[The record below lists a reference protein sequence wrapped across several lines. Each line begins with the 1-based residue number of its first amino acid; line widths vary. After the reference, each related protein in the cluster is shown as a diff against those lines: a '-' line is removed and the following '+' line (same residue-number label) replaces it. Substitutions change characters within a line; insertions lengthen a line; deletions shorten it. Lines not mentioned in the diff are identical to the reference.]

1 MPRHALTLLAVTAG
15 FFGLLWLGVVVFDQT
30 PGAAL
35 LLSFIT
41 LFLLS
46 IGVTFSLS
54 TLREDRPE
62 RD

>member
-1 MPRHALTLLAVTAG
+1 MPRHVLTLLAVTAA
-15 FFGLLWLGVVVFDQT
+15 FFGLLWLGVVVLGQT
-30 PGAAL
+30 PGEAM

-46 IGVTFSLS
+46 IGVTFSVS
-54 TLREDRPE
+54 TLREDRTE